1 MNHQAPNIHPEMLPA
16 DLSQAQSFR
25 PELLSPAG
33 TLKAMRFA
41 FAYGADAVYAGMPRY
56 SLRVRNNEFDLANL
70 AIGIQEAHALGKK
83 LYCVLNSAP
92 HNAKLNTL
100 VEDIAEVVK
109 LGPDALIV
117 SDPGVIFLMRQHF
130 PEMELHLSVQANT
143 VNWAAVKFWQE
154 MGISRVILSRELA
167 LDEIEQIREK
177 VPAMELEV
185 FVHGALCMAY
195 SGRCLLSGYMDK
207 RDPNQGTCTN
217 ACRWPYQVTTATE
230 DAVGQFVPEQQN
242 AIYANTADAN
252 TASAIDTNSGD
263 SLHASKPIDDI
274 ILLTDPQKP
283 GEQMPAFEDEHG
295 TYIMNSK
302 DLRAIQ
308 HVDRLTRAKVH
319 SLKIEGRTKSFYYA
333 ARTAQIYRQAIDDA
347 VAGKPFNPELLSE
360 LDGLASRGYTEGFL
374 RRHIPISELQNYEK
388 SASGSDKQQ
397 FVGEFGAIDESTGR
411 IWLEVKN
418 QFNVGDTLIIM
429 APAGN
434 HRYQLDALWD
444 KHGNAISRAPG
455 AGHRVQLELPEAM
468 KQMLDKQMLDSHLLQ
483 KQDSHIS
490 AATTEKAGQP
500 PFDKDGLQIQDSH
513 LSKAHPKLAPQEHQN
528 QHQDSHFMLLIR
540 ELPQAESNQL
550 MSGCA

>member
-1 MNHQAPNIHPEMLPA
+1 MNHQAPNVHPEMFRS
-16 DLSQAQSFR
+16 DLSQTESFR

-83 LYCVLNSAP
+83 FYCVLNSAP

-167 LDEIEQIREK
+167 LDEIEQIREQ
-177 VPAMELEV
+177 VPAVELEV

-217 ACRWPYQVTTATE
+217 TCRWPYQVTSAIE

-242 AIYANTADAN
+242 AIYANTA
-252 TASAIDTNSGD
+252 SAINTSSGD

-397 FVGEFGAIDESTGR
+397 FVGEFGAIDESSGR

-434 HRYQLDALWD
+434 HRYQLEAMWD

-468 KQMLDKQMLDSHLLQ
+468 KPMLKPMLDSHISKQ
-483 KQDSHIS
+483 MQDSHFFQQHQ
-490 AATTEKAGQP
+490 TEKTGQP
-500 PFDKDGLQIQDSH
+500 TFDNDGLQIRLQIQDSH
-513 LSKAHPKLAPQEHQN
+513 LLKAHQN
-528 QHQDSHFMLLIR
+528 QHEIQNSHFMLLIR

>member
-1 MNHQAPNIHPEMLPA
+1 MINTQAAVE
-16 DLSQAQSFR
+16 FR

-33 TLKAMRFA
+33 TLKAMRYA

-100 VEDIAEVVK
+100 IEDIAEVVK

-117 SDPGVIFLMRQHF
+117 SDPGVIHLIKQHF
-130 PEMELHLSVQANT
+130 PEVELHLSVQANT
-143 VNWAAVKFWQE
+143 VNWAAVQFWLHN
-154 MGISRVILSRELA
+154 GISRVILSRELA
-167 LDEIEQIREK
+167 LDEIEQIRQK
-177 VPAMELEV
+177 VPEMELEV

-217 ACRWPYQVTTATE
+217 ACRWPYQVTEAKE
-230 DAVGQFVPEQQN
+230 NEVGQFVPT
-242 AIYANTADAN
+242 AISANDAPVAN
-252 TASAIDTNSGD
+252 DGI
-263 SLHASKPIDDI
+263 SLHQTKPVDDI
-274 ILLTDPQKP
+274 ILLTDPQRP
-283 GEQMPAFEDEHG
+283 GEMMPAFEDEHG

-333 ARTAQIYRQAIDDA
+333 ARTAQIYRAAIDDA
-347 VAGKPFNPELLSE
+347 VAGRPFNPELLAE

-374 RRHIPISELQNYEK
+374 RRHIPIAELQNYEK

-397 FVGEFGAIDESTGR
+397 FVGEILGLDSDTGR
-411 IWLEVKN
+411 AWVDVKN
-418 QFNVGDTLIIM
+418 QFNVGDTLILM
-429 APAGN
+429 SPHGN
-434 HRYQLDALWD
+434 HKLVLRQLWD
-444 KHGNAISRAPG
+444 KQGQAVSRAPG
-455 AGHRVQLELPEAM
+455 AGHKMQIELP
-468 KQMLDKQMLDSHLLQ
+468 
-483 KQDSHIS
+483 
-490 AATTEKAGQP
+490 
-500 PFDKDGLQIQDSH
+500 DGMT
-513 LSKAHPKLAPQEHQN
+513 PE
-528 QHQDSHFMLLIR
+528 FMLLIR
-540 ELPQAESNQL
+540 ELPAEEAAA
-550 MSGCA
+550 MVGGCA

>member
-1 MNHQAPNIHPEMLPA
+1 MNHQAPNVHPEMLPA

-252 TASAIDTNSGD
+252 NASAIDTNSGD

-434 HRYQLDALWD
+434 HRYQLEALWD
-444 KHGNAISRAPG
+444 KHGSAISRAPG

-468 KQMLDKQMLDSHLLQ
+468 KQMLDSHL
-483 KQDSHIS
+483 
-490 AATTEKAGQP
+490 P
-500 PFDKDGLQIQDSH
+500 
-513 LSKAHPKLAPQEHQN
+513 KAHPKLAPQEHQN